1 MENDAWRLYRPVL
14 TIISAVPIA
23 FADVAR
29 AESVQTI
36 VMNYQRSYTDGA
48 PIREARRQA
57 KDGAVA
63 KPYFVHPYGERY
75 HSGPS
80 TN

>member
-14 TIISAVPIA
+14 TIISAIPIA
-23 FADVAR
+23 FANVVR

-36 VMNYQRSYTDGA
+36 VRNYQRSYTNGA
-48 PIREARRQA
+48 PIIDERRQA
-57 KDGAVA
+57 KDGAVT
-63 KPYFVHPYGERY
+63 KPYFVHPYGERH